1 MTVNMNECKFCYN
14 FFVVLHT
21 CAKDSSGSGWPLHLW
36 AMYCLHYGRC
46 WLLTGLLLSGLDKG
60 GGLAL
65 LQAED
70 WLRGLYVRAGGAHW
84 AAGIAKDR
92 HMLHWSLCGLESWW
106 NKPMTI
112 YNLCTNVDPIRCQR
126 LNSTHT
132 FLRFH
137 LCCGI
142 DCGCGRSSGS
152 GCYHWADAC
161 PRGGLAPCD
170 WWRLAGG
177 GSNLCGLDI
186 SGGRVGCTGAVNRWN
201 IETLCHGLAEYSIL
215 IVWQVLIKL
224 I

>member
-21 CAKDSSGSGWPLHLW
+21 CAKTAVEVDGLSICELCTASIMVVAGSWLVCCWVGWTKAVAWLCCRLRIGCVVCMLGLVERTEPLVLPKTVT
-36 AMYCLHYGRC
+36 C
-46 WLLTGLLLSGLDKG
+46 SI
-60 GGLAL
+60 
-65 LQAED
+65 
-70 WLRGLYVRAGGAHW
+70 GA
-84 AAGIAKDR
+84 
-92 HMLHWSLCGLESWW
+92 SVGLESWW
-106 NKPMTI
+106 NKPTTI

-186 SGGRVGCTGAVNRWN
+186 SGGRVGCTGAVTDG
-201 IETLCHGLAEYSIL
+201 I
-215 IVWQVLIKL
+215 
-224 I
+224 